1 MAVMKVLDTV
11 TIKGS
16 AESVYNE
23 FLKYVAEY
31 KELSYLDITLTYK
44 TLEPVKENIIGFY
57 KNAFVG
63 KVSLA
68 SKFNDLAGFERVTGK
83 KLDIKLVLKNKNFE
97 DDIDK
102 VLNSKEFT
110 YIGKIKEKNT
120 YTSNS
125 YDEDTTNLVCE
136 YTTKVNVNG
145 KNEYVTFTKDIMEDL
160 KNSQNSVF
168 AKIEF
173 ARLKETINKEDLTVY
188 TGTPTFHDPEYDSY
202 SDTLWFYLSNVSM
215 LYYLES
221 EKQYYLKITMYSL
234 K

>member
-44 TLEPVKENIIGFY
+44 TLEAVKENIVGFY
-57 KNAFVG
+57 RNAFVG
-63 KVSLA
+63 KVSLS
-68 SKFNDLAGFERVTGK
+68 SKFDDLAGFERVTGK

-97 DDIDK
+97 DDLDK
-102 VLNSKEFT
+102 VFNSKEFT

-136 YTTKVNVNG
+136 YTTKVNVQG

-160 KNSQNSVF
+160 KNSQNAVF

-173 ARLKETINKEDLTVY
+173 SRLKETINKEDLTVY
-188 TGTPTFHDPEYDSY
+188 TGTPTFNDPYDSY
-202 SDTLWFYLSNVSM
+202 SDNLWFYLSNVSM